1 MDVLWGI
8 GGMTAL
14 VAIGLLLSSNRRAV
28 RWRTVLAALGLQVLF
43 GILVLYWSA
52 GRAVLQAVTEAVQA
66 IISSAN
72 AGIGFLFGPV
82 LPEGD
87 DAGVVFAFQVLPVI
101 IFFASLTAVLYHFK
115 ILQFVVEKLGA
126 ALGRAL
132 GTRKAES
139 VNAAANIFV
148 GQTEAPLVIRPYL
161 KGLTRSGLFAV
172 MVGGLSTVAG
182 SVLVGYSLLGAPLEY
197 LIAASFMAAPGAL
210 MMAKLLEPEDPD
222 APPEDGSGGAAA
234 GGGAGGRGAAGRRG
248 RIRVR
253 DGEVVGTRGATP
265 VAQEDLA
272 DRHDRADRDP
282 DADPEAEGKPA
293 RREEDE
299 DDLDDTMEY
308 RNVIDAA
315 ASGAADGLK
324 LALNIGAMLLA
335 FISLIALV
343 NLLLGTV
350 GGWFGN
356 PELTFEQVLGYL
368 FAPLMTV
375 IGVPWSEATSAGSFV
390 GQKVIVNEFVAF
402 ANFAPTIEEFS
413 PKTAAII
420 TFALTGFANLG
431 SLGILLGGLGS
442 LVKDRR
448 REIATLGLRAIAAA
462 TLANLMSAAIA
473 GVLIR

>member
-8 GGMTAL
+8 GGMAAL
-14 VAIGLLLSSNRRAV
+14 IGLALLLSTNRRAV
-28 RWRTVLAALGLQVLF
+28 RWRTVLAALTIQVVF
-43 GILVLYWSA
+43 GVLVLYWSW
-52 GRAVLQAVTEAVQA
+52 GQRALEQVSLGVQA
-66 IISSAN
+66 IINSAN
-72 AGIGFLFGPV
+72 AGIEFLFGPV
-82 LPEGD
+82 LPQGE
-87 DAGVVFAFQVLPVI
+87 DAGSVFAFQVLPVI

-115 ILQFVVEKLGA
+115 ILQFVVERLGS
-126 ALGRAL
+126 ALGWAL

-161 KGLTRSGLFAV
+161 GGLTKSGLFAV

-210 MMAKLLEPEDPD
+210 LMAKLVLPEEVDDVPPD
-222 APPEDGSGGAAA
+222 EKADEDATTA
-234 GGGAGGRGAAGRRG
+234 G
-248 RIRVR
+248 
-253 DGEVVGTRGATP
+253 
-265 VAQEDLA
+265 
-272 DRHDRADRDP
+272 
-282 DADPEAEGKPA
+282 
-293 RREEDE
+293 DE
-299 DDLDDTMEY
+299 DDAGTAAAEVDDDELEGTEY

-343 NLLLGTV
+343 NLLIGAV
-350 GGWFGN
+350 GGWFGA
-356 PELTFEQVLGYL
+356 PDLTFEQILGYV

-390 GQKVIVNEFVAF
+390 GQKVVVNEFVAF
-402 ANFAPTIEEFS
+402 SNFAPVIDEFS
-413 PKTAAII
+413 PKTAAIV

-431 SLGILLGGLGS
+431 SLGILLGGLGG
-442 LVKDRR
+442 LIKDRR
-448 REIATLGLRAIAAA
+448 HEIAQLGIRAILAA

-473 GVLIR
+473 GILIG

>member
-43 GILVLYWSA
+43 GILVLYWST
-52 GRAVLQAVTEAVQA
+52 GRAVLQTVTEAVQA
-66 IISSAN
+66 IINSAN

-222 APPEDGSGGAAA
+222 APPEDGTAGAEAGPGSEARSGET
-234 GGGAGGRGAAGRRG
+234 GRTSGRPAKVRA
-248 RIRVR
+248 R
-253 DGEVVGTRGATP
+253 DGEVVSTRGATP
-265 VAQEDLA
+265 VAQGDRPGVDDMDDRERTPAGDDED
-272 DRHDRADRDP
+272 
-282 DADPEAEGKPA
+282 
-293 RREEDE
+293 

-343 NLLLGTV
+343 NLMLGTV

-356 PELTFEQVLGYL
+356 PELTFEQILGYV

-375 IGVPWSEATSAGSFV
+375 IGVPWAEATSAGSFV

-402 ANFAPTIEEFS
+402 ANFAPTIEDFS

-442 LVKDRR
+442 LVKHRR

>member
-43 GILVLYWSA
+43 GVLVLYWSA
-52 GRAVLQAVTEAVQA
+52 GRAVLQAVTEGVQA
-66 IISSAN
+66 VINSAN

-82 LPEGD
+82 LPQGE

-101 IFFASLTAVLYHFK
+101 IFFASLTAVLYHYK

-161 KGLTRSGLFAV
+161 RGLTTSGLFAV

-222 APPEDGSGGAAA
+222 APPEKQLAREEEAEDAQ
-234 GGGAGGRGAAGRRG
+234 
-248 RIRVR
+248 R
-253 DGEVVGTRGATP
+253 DGARDG
-265 VAQEDLA
+265 
-272 DRHDRADRDP
+272 DRD
-282 DADPEAEGKPA
+282 DD
-293 RREEDE
+293 
-299 DDLDDTMEY
+299 DDLDEMEY

-343 NLLLGTV
+343 NLLLGVV

-356 PELTFEQVLGYL
+356 PELTFEQILGYL
-368 FAPLMTV
+368 FAPIMLV
-375 IGVPWSEATSAGSFV
+375 IGVPWAEATNAGSFV

-402 ANFAPTIEEFS
+402 ANFAPTIEDYS

-442 LVKDRR
+442 LVKGRR
-448 REIATLGLRAIAAA
+448 REIATLGLRAVTAA

-473 GVLIR
+473 GILIG